1 MEKRKDI
8 FGAFLASSVNTLED
22 LLSSGQSNSLTA
34 EDIPSVMS
42 DAFTLARIYLALYH
56 DDLSYLDEESLN
68 FMDSIEAFVFKHGD
82 ANFVNKITS

>member
-8 FGAFLASSVNTLED
+8 FGAFLASSVNTLEELMSD
-22 LLSSGQSNSLTA
+22 GKSNGLTSD
-34 EDIPSVMS
+34 DIPGVLE

-56 DDLSYLDEESLN
+56 DDLSYLDEKSLS

-82 ANFVNKITS
+82 IDFMNKITS